1 MPLSSHRL
9 ALVAS
14 HLLVVAACVATT
26 AAAQAGTVQT
36 IDPMTALRERLA
48 ARLGAVPVPP
58 NADVGVLKV
67 TSSGEGAPADRAAGR
82 PAAPRKPSLAGR
94 FSPPVAAAGP
104 QRPTAPLSSASDAA
118 DCNAVQFYD
127 RASGSRV
134 VDNGHT
140 IQGHVAPGNATQPE
154 PHPRAAL
161 PAERAAAPGAARATH
176 QSVEPSETVPHPST
190 SSTP

>member
-1 MPLSSHRL
+1 MPPSRHRL
-9 ALVAS
+9 SLVAS
-14 HLLVVAACVATT
+14 RLFVVAACAAGTT
-26 AAAQAGTVQT
+26 TTQAGTLQT
-36 IDPMTALRERLA
+36 IDPMTVLRERLA

-67 TSSGEGAPADRAAGR
+67 TSSGEGAPAARAAGR

-94 FSPPVAAAGP
+94 LNSPVAAAGP

-127 RASGSRV
+127 RTSGPRV
-134 VDNGHT
+134 VDNGPT
-140 IQGHVAPGNATQPE
+140 IQGHVAPGNAIEPE

-161 PAERAAAPGAARATH
+161 PAERAAAPGAARATQ
-176 QSVEPSETVPHPST
+176 QSVEPSVTVPNPST